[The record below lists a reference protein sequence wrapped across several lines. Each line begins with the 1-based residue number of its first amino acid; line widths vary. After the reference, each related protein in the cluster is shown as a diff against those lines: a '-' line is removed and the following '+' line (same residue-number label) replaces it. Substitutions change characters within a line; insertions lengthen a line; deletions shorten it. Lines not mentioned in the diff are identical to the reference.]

1 MFYGHLV
8 FLVTHSQTP
17 KNYLKHQMTN
27 IFSLFDGEKIFKFL
41 NGLKWPW
48 WSLSVFGHSGK
59 FECKV
64 VCHLVFEA
72 ILLIDNFCYC
82 NLFLFFEYFNK
93 SIQLSGNFVIFLI
106 WPNLIKRFEVT
117 RCFG

>member
-1 MFYGHLV
+1 
-8 FLVTHSQTP
+8 
-17 KNYLKHQMTN
+17 MTD

-41 NGLKWPW
+41 NVQIWPW
-48 WSLSVFGHSGK
+48 WSLSVFGHFGK

-72 ILLIDNFCYC
+72 ILLMDNFYC

>member
-8 FLVTHSQTP
+8 LLVTHSQTP
-17 KNYLKHQMTN
+17 NNYPKHQMTD

-41 NGLKWPW
+41 NVQIWPW
-48 WSLSVFGHSGK
+48 WSLSVFGHFGK

-64 VCHLVFEA
+64 VCHLVFET
-72 ILLIDNFCYC
+72 ILLIDNSYC

-93 SIQLSGNFVIFLI
+93 SI
-106 WPNLIKRFEVT
+106 
-117 RCFG
+117 